1 MSALSGLGV
10 LVTRPQMQ
18 AMPLCR
24 LLEAQGANTYR
35 LPAIA
40 IAPSGDR
47 EALRASIGPLQNFDV
62 IIFQSANAVRYGAA
76 LLDQKRDLNL
86 AAVGPATLRALN
98 QAGYRVPILPGSGF
112 DSEGLL
118 AHPRLQNLKGQRVLI
133 VRGVGGRELLD
144 QVLEQR
150 GATVTAGVV
159 YERHRVIPDAA
170 SLAAVGQLLQAN
182 ALHVITATSLEIA
195 TSLLTMRA
203 ANPSLLESLMRLHW
217 LVPSRRIAT
226 GVQALGLTAPLVVA
240 ESAEDQVLVDT
251 LARWRSSA
259 SGA

>member
-1 MSALSGLGV
+1 MNALAGLGV
-10 LVTRPQMQ
+10 LVTRPEMQ

-24 LLEAQGANTYR
+24 LLEAQGATTYR
-35 LPAIA
+35 LPALA
-40 IAPSGDR
+40 IRPSGDR
-47 EALRASIGPLQNFDV
+47 EALRASIGELQNFDV
-62 IIFQSANAVRYGAA
+62 IIFQSANAVRFGAA
-76 LLDQKRDLNL
+76 LLDQRRDLNL

-98 QAGYRVPILPGSGF
+98 QAGYRVPILPGKGF

-118 AHPRLQNLKGQRVLI
+118 EHPRLQNLTGQRVLI

-150 GATVTAGVV
+150 GAAVTAGVV
-159 YERHRVIPDAA
+159 YERHPLVPDEA

-182 ALHVITATSLEIA
+182 ALQVITATSLEIA
-195 TSLLTMRA
+195 ASLLAMQT
-203 ANPSLLESLMRLHW
+203 ANPALLESLSRLHW
-217 LVPSRRIAT
+217 LVPSQRIAS
-226 GVQALGLTAPLVVA
+226 GVQGLGLAAPLLVA

-251 LARWRSSA
+251 LVRWRSSA